1 MKNLSYVGLV
11 LAGVA
16 IFLYYQK
23 VKRSDP
29 VSERPVVVN
38 PAQPVHKKEN
48 TPAAAPAVA
57 QQIQSEVQNPAP
69 SVGPKIAVG
78 SWIKVEYKI
87 RNAKTAIVIAESGK
101 DKLPTD
107 FEIGKPNVFGNLL
120 MKLIGANKGALL
132 KLILPPQFGTLTP
145 TGQQFAKT
153 HALPNDTV
161 LQIEFTVLEV
171 IPKK

>member
-1 MKNLSYVGLV
+1 
-11 LAGVA
+11 
-16 IFLYYQK
+16 
-23 VKRSDP
+23 
-29 VSERPVVVN
+29 
-38 PAQPVHKKEN
+38 
-48 TPAAAPAVA
+48 
-57 QQIQSEVQNPAP
+57 
-69 SVGPKIAVG
+69 
-78 SWIKVEYKI
+78 
-87 RNAKTAIVIAESGK
+87 
-101 DKLPTD
+101 
-107 FEIGKPNVFGNLL
+107 